1 MPHKGKVRIFG
12 TILQFTAD
20 NLGLNQVFGLVQS
33 FHCDYC
39 CALCYATR
47 EEMQLY
53 FEEKY
58 FELRTPEKYE
68 QDLRSLELSES
79 ENILGVVRRCVLNEL
94 IFFKIMSNWINDCM
108 HTLFEG
114 IIPYVMACV
123 LHTLIFQEKIFTLEK
138 LNDCIQ
144 TFFLKLKVNKKHKPS
159 IIKNISGPPKMTLI
173 PSLKAAESWCLF
185 IYLPLILSKLVYKRN
200 KHWQLLLMLQEITDI
215 VMAPKITDAMLTQFD
230 LLYFKFLNLFQFLY
244 PNQSIRPKMHF
255 LVHFSTIVRKNGP
268 MRNYWAMNYERLN
281 GAIKKPAH
289 TMNNFKDP
297 IKTLAFKRQSAM
309 LHAQL
314 SKKTLRDAVEIGAIS
329 KIPLKNFPQAELLK
343 FFRPSEETIQVS
355 TKITIN
361 GVLYSAGMFMAMEK
375 ISENNLL
382 AFAKIDRII
391 CEDCNNPLFALSAYS
406 TIEFDQHCFSYIV
419 EKKSPS
425 TCLIKTLQSF
435 VDYHPLDCVHID
447 GKYFIRRKYFIW

>member
-1 MPHKGKVRIFG
+1 
-12 TILQFTAD
+12 
-20 NLGLNQVFGLVQS
+20 
-33 FHCDYC
+33 
-39 CALCYATR
+39 
-47 EEMQLY
+47 
-53 FEEKY
+53 
-58 FELRTPEKYE
+58 
-68 QDLRSLELSES
+68 
-79 ENILGVVRRCVLNEL
+79 
-94 IFFKIMSNWINDCM
+94 M

-114 IIPYVMACV
+114 IIPHVMACV
-123 LHTLIFQEKIFTLEK
+123 LHTLIFEEKIFTLEK

-159 IIKNISGPPKMTLI
+159 IIKNISGPPKMALI

-185 IYLPLILSKLVYKRN
+185 IYLPLILSKLVDKRN

-230 LLYFKFLNLFQFLY
+230 LLYFEFLNLFQSLY

-419 EKKSPS
+419 ETKSPS

-435 VDYHPLDCVHID
+435 VDYHPLDCGHID
-447 GKYFIRRKYFIW
+447 GKYFI